1 MWILLWFVSGL
12 IGSVFIALFN
22 ESHRSKTLT
31 INEFAMM
38 VIVALIGPIGLL
50 CAFIVFITD
59 WFEWNGH
66 NTLFDWNKSDT
77 LKTDDRDV

>member
-38 VIVALIGPIGLL
+38 VIVALSFLLLIGSNGMVIIRYSIGINPIPSKPTI
-50 CAFIVFITD
+50 ATYKETVR
-59 WFEWNGH
+59 W
-66 NTLFDWNKSDT
+66 S
-77 LKTDDRDV
+77 